1 MVIGICTVELFLP
14 GTASLKDKRR
24 ILKSIKDRLRQRFNV
39 SVAEIDE
46 QELWQKSVLGMACVG
61 NEKKFVNQVLD
72 QAMGLIGGTPQV
84 EVVRSRL
91 ELT

>member
-1 MVIGICTVELFLP
+1 MVIGICTIELFLP

-46 QELWQKSVLGMACVG
+46 QDLWQKSILGMACVG
-61 NEKKFVNQVLD
+61 NEQQFVNQVLD
-72 QAMGLIGGTPQV
+72 HVIGLIRGTPEV
-84 EVVRSRL
+84 EIVRSRL
-91 ELT
+91 EFC

>member
-1 MVIGICTVELFLP
+1 MVIGICTIELFLP

-46 QELWQKSVLGMACVG
+46 QDLWQKSILGMACVG
-61 NEKKFVNQVLD
+61 NEQQFVNQVLD
-72 QAMGLIGGTPQV
+72 QVIGLIRGTPEV
-84 EVVRSRL
+84 EIVRSRL
-91 ELT
+91 EFC